1 MATRVSSNVR
11 ELEGALIRVTAF
23 AALNRNPVDMQLVQT
38 VLKDTVPLGDDTV
51 VTAVEIINA
60 VSAYYKISADE
71 LYGKTRTSAIAT
83 ARQIA
88 MYLCRTMTNLSLPKI
103 GEIFGG
109 KDHTTVLYAHNKISN
124 EMKERREL
132 YNQVTEVINKVK
144 AGR

>member
-1 MATRVSSNVR
+1 
-11 ELEGALIRVTAF
+11 
-23 AALNRNPVDMQLVQT
+23 
-38 VLKDTVPLGDDTV
+38 
-51 VTAVEIINA
+51 
-60 VSAYYKISADE
+60 
-71 LYGKTRTSAIAT
+71 
-83 ARQIA
+83 